1 MVVFQYGSAV
11 LFNVEDPEVESYLD
25 IVRRHASGLL
35 SEMRKDGKFLSEFFS
50 FLGCGGNDCILNTSQ
65 SLCLIGK
72 VLNLV
77 LLTAGRCSEKF
88 IDTIIPSVRTTG
100 NVNNILERRYSLGK
114 VATCKFCLMNCNIIL
129 K

>member
-77 LLTAGRCSEKF
+77 LLAAGGCSEKF

-100 NVNNILERRYSLGK
+100 NVNNILERRYSHGVERLQL
-114 VATCKFCLMNCNIIL
+114 VNFA
-129 K
+129 